1 MAQPLPVSA
10 IYLLPVYTD
19 RATYLVEEGKQAPP
33 FDATRAIQLT
43 DSPGPQPVPVFD
55 KTAAPGYVGEMVIAA
70 AINLPGPYNYPPLVV
85 PETSATWVYMGST
98 VLMVNAHEI
107 CLEADA
113 QALAAVLRAEV
124 FPAQNVVI
132 GDPSAGQPYN
142 WGAETRRPWT
152 LLVAGE
158 PQTWPCEP
166 LLEAMA
172 VNGVGAPGSWSKP
185 LPTGG
190 WEPVWTPAQQV
201 TAAPA
206 NSKTLPIPI
215 VMISPGWQI
224 ALIGQGPFSSGTFVY
239 QPIPPARPSIA
250 QQIATLQAEELQIAQ
265 QIAALQAQQAA

>member
-1 MAQPLPVSA
+1 MQPLPVSA
-10 IYLLPVYTD
+10 IYLLPVYAD
-19 RATYLVEEGKQAPP
+19 RPSYLAAKGTQAPP

-55 KTAAPGYVGEMVIAA
+55 KTAAPGYVGEMVIAS
-70 AINLPGPYNYPPLVV
+70 AINLPGPYNYPALVV
-85 PETSATWVYMGST
+85 PPTSATWVYMGST

-107 CLEADA
+107 CSEADA

-124 FPAQNVVI
+124 FPTQNVAI
-132 GDPSAGQPYN
+132 GDPSAGQAYN

-158 PQTWPCEP
+158 PQTFPCEP

-190 WEPVWTPAQQV
+190 WEAVWTGAQQV

-206 NSKTLPIPI
+206 GAKTLPIPI
-215 VMISPGWQI
+215 VNLAPGWQI
-224 ALIGQGPFSSGTFVY
+224 ALIGQGPFSSGTFVV
-239 QPIPPARPSIA
+239 QPIPPATPTVA
-250 QQIATLQAEELQIAQ
+250 QQIAALQAEELQIAQ
-265 QIAALQAQQAA
+265 QIAALQAQQGA